1 MNLVLVKGV
10 ATDLYAETGIAI
22 GTKICV
28 QNQSEQLVTL
38 GDSPTGLARDAT
50 GDCVTLR
57 PFELAVNAASATGS
71 WARAET
77 GNCLINV
84 RAVASYTEASA

>member
-10 ATDLYAETGIAI
+10 ATNLYAATGIAA
-22 GTKICV
+22 GTQIRV

-38 GDSPTGLARDAT
+38 ADSSAGLARDAT
-50 GDCVTLR
+50 GDCLTVR
-57 PFELAVNAASATGS
+57 PFESATNAASATGA
-71 WARAET
+71 WAKAET

-84 RAVASYTEASA
+84 RA